1 MQLLHPVSWPDYQLL
16 DCGEEEKLER
26 FGPYIT
32 IRPEPKA
39 TWSRSMPFAWWKE
52 QAHWCFQP
60 GAGKGIPGREDSG
73 TWQQL
78 KEVPFLWTLDYKGL
92 FSMQVGPT
100 SFKHVGIFPEQA
112 PNWDYIYAKTAGRR
126 ALGIGPVPWVLNL
139 FAYTGAASLAARA
152 AGAEVVHVDAVRQ
165 VVTRG
170 RENMEQSGLSGIR
183 WVVEDALKF
192 VKREERRGNKYH
204 GIILDPPAY
213 GYGPRGERWKL
224 DNSLDVLLAGCSSI
238 LEQENAFLVLNLY
251 ALGYTA
257 GTAERLIKTYFPGSK
272 YSTFGELC
280 LEDTFG
286 KQLSV
291 SVFARV
297 EQ

>member
-1 MQLLHPVSWPDYQLL
+1 M
-16 DCGEEEKLER
+16 
-26 FGPYIT
+26 
-32 IRPEPKA
+32 
-39 TWSRSMPFAWWKE
+39 
-52 QAHWCFQP
+52 
-60 GAGKGIPGREDSG
+60 
-73 TWQQL
+73 
-78 KEVPFLWTLDYKGL
+78 
-92 FSMQVGPT
+92 
-100 SFKHVGIFPEQA
+100 
-112 PNWDYIYAKTAGRR
+112 
-126 ALGIGPVPWVLNL
+126 NL

-257 GTAERLIKTYFPGSK
+257 GTAERLIKTYFPK
-272 YSTFGELC
+272 QYSTFGELC